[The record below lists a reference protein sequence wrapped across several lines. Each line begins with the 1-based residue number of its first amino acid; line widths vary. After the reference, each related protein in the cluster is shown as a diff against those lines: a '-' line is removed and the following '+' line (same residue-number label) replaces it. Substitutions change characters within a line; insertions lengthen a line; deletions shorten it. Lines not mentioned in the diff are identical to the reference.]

1 MGLTWSE
8 RLNVQVPDPGCK
20 GGLVQAA
27 AAKAMV
33 ISTAASCHGRVNQT
47 VFLSTEDGAPGS
59 WVYRQLI
66 DAKSGYSTLQVL
78 HSPPPLPLAGVSIA
92 QPSPS
97 PFGRCFNSTGE
108 GRSAF

>member
-78 HSPPPLPLAGVSIA
+78 H
-92 QPSPS
+92 PSPS
-97 PFGRCFNSTGE
+97 PFGRCFNSTALPL
-108 GRSAF
+108 SLWPVFQ